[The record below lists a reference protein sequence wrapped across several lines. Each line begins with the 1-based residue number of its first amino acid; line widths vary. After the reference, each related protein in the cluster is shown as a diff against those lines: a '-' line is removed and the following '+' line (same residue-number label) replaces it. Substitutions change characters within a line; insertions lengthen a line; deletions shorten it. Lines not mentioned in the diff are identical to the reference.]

1 LKNKFLVKKI
11 KISLSIYIVSILTL
25 CVFAFSMGCRGSYIS
40 GYSLDPDTTN
50 HNSTI
55 FNEIIDSDSSLH
67 WYVKLY
73 DGELWCYYH
82 NRYEM
87 VKRVRR

>member
-1 LKNKFLVKKI
+1 LKNKFLIKKI

-25 CVFAFSMGCRGSYIS
+25 CLFAFNMGCRGSYIS

-55 FNEIIDSDSSLH
+55 FSEITDSTGHVH

-73 DGELWCYYH
+73 DGEVWCYFH
-82 NRYEM
+82 NRYEI